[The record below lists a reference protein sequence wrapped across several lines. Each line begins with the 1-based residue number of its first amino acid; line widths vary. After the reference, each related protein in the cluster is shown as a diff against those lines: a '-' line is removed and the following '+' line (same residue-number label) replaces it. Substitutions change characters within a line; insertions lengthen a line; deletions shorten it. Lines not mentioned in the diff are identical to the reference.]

1 MFKKW
6 QRRDWVLFSWT
17 IIPMFLFILLFI
29 VPVFMGINY
38 SFTDWNGLS
47 QTYNYIGFENYVNLF
62 KNDRILNSIFFTGKY
77 AFLLVVLILGIAMI
91 LTLLL
96 TYVVTAKFKT
106 FFRSVI
112 FFPAVLSLVVVGL
125 TWNQILYRVLPQIGT
140 MLGIEWLST
149 NILGNPETA
158 MWGVILVNV
167 WQGTAIPFVMLL
179 AGIQN
184 VPKDVYEAAEI
195 DGATPFK
202 LFKNITI
209 PFMLPIINVVFVLV
223 LKSGLTVFD
232 YIQSMT
238 AGGPM
243 RTTESAG
250 FLIYQMAFIDFKS
263 GLASSYA
270 IFLLIVIAVISI
282 VQLKIS
288 SKVEVGQL

>member
-140 MLGIEWLST
+140 VLGIEWLST

-202 LFKNITI
+202 LFTNITI